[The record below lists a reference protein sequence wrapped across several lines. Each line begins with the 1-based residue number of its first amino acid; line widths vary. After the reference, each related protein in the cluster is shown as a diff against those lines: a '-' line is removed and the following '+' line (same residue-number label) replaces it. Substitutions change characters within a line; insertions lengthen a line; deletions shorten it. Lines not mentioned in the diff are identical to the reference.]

1 MRVQK
6 AGQYGG
12 LLHNFLA
19 VLIYRLADLAQ
30 SQRAIAFVI
39 SELEPGRK
47 ERGGKEAMILRA
59 DTVDNN

>member
-1 MRVQK
+1 MRVQN

-30 SQRAIAFVI
+30 SQRAVAFVI
-39 SELEPGRK
+39 SAQEPRRK
-47 ERGGKEAMILRA
+47 EEDKGSYDAESRYCGR
-59 DTVDNN
+59 